1 MDWLVLIL
9 IVLFLM
15 GMGIVI
21 ALWVWIWRRLN
32 QTVGMTGTSQNSG
45 TIPGMSESIR
55 AEVSE
60 LERTKMTIH
69 GLLKSLEHQVQS
81 MLSETNKYENNLD
94 EHSAQLRKAQT
105 LATLQQIEQV
115 LLDEVEKMKMS
126 TITYKKELDE
136 AQSKLKEQE
145 QILEKLSKDASTDF
159 LTQVNNRGAFDRRII
174 EEFAR
179 YKRYGQIFSL
189 VLFDLDHFKNVN
201 DTYGHL
207 VGDRVLKA
215 VAMLINEEKRVA
227 DFLARYG
234 GEEFA
239 LILPG
244 IDKETARNVAEKFRK
259 KIDATT
265 FKFENYSIDLT
276 VSAGV
281 TEVLPEDQIPSDVIK
296 RADEALYEAKSGG
309 RNQVIAK

>member
-126 TITYKKELDE
+126 TIIYKKELDE